1 MPQYAKV
8 QGTKVVDYK
17 VLDASFFNNFVDSS
31 PGAWIEVT
39 NARKEGN
46 YSDQKSGVF
55 TYPPTYPSW
64 TLNAS
69 TNQWEAP
76 KTEPSDGK
84 YYDWDDTAQNWK
96 EITK

>member
-46 YSDQKSGVF
+46 YYDQKIRCI
-55 TYPPTYPSW
+55 Y
-64 TLNAS
+64 LS
-69 TNQWEAP
+69 TSLSFLDFKLFN
-76 KTEPSDGK
+76 
-84 YYDWDDTAQNWK
+84 
-96 EITK
+96 